1 MKITGIPFETVHE
14 NELVS
19 IPDAQMTKYDDSDFE
34 SMGSSFTPRL
44 QLMTAASELC
54 KKNEFPM
61 NHYAIVKD
69 GKFQDIGEVIEV
81 IVLAWRPKALDM
93 SDADGGIMSSFD
105 LKDDE
110 FKRIKLKSEGR
121 DSGCMWGFEFLV
133 YVSEHEAFATFF
145 MGSASA
151 RREAPSMKSQML
163 KGATLKSRLIESKK
177 YSWFAPVITP
187 CSSPLTPPEQEK
199 LEEEVE
205 KFNNPPKDDRE
216 TVAEGEDERAR

>member
-19 IPDAQMTKYDDSDFE
+19 IPDAQMTKYDDADFD

-69 GKFQDIGEVIEV
+69 GKYQDIGEVIEV

-93 SDADGGIMSSFD
+93 SDPKGEIMSSFD

-110 FKRIKLKSEGR
+110 FKRIKLKSEGS

-187 CSSPLTPPEQEK
+187 CSSPLEAPEQEK
-199 LEEEVE
+199 LEEEIE

-216 TVAEGEDERAR
+216 TVTENDERAR